1 MDEKLFS
8 QRMELAEKFIEI
20 AESAREIAYEEAIKD
35 PGRPFNPS
43 ITNLIM
49 TPLLKIIGEADSFRQ
64 IVSKKPRGIFARR
77 LDNRELVKDI
87 EELENK
93 IKVINYIKENIAE
106 TVKFIS
112 EKKDENALKVL
123 GNLIELV
130 PSKEIFWLTGKGS

>member
-8 QRMELAEKFIEI
+8 QRKELAEKFVEI

-35 PGRPFNPS
+35 PWRPFNQS

-64 IVSKKPRGIFARR
+64 KVSKKPRGVFARR

-87 EELENK
+87 EELERK
-93 IKVINYIKENIAE
+93 IKVMNYIKENIAE